1 MHMTESLMGTCRL
14 CGHTRFK
21 VLFNRE
27 FKVLLCRNCG
37 LVFQE
42 ERGRDHRKY
51 YSEEYDYGLD
61 DGDRSEHMRLDDSI
75 FKWVTKHLPG
85 TENLVLLE
93 IGCGAGFLLKRFRD
107 YGIQAFGIEPSK
119 RAVEFAKRV
128 NGIEQIECCMLDDF
142 EAVARLFDVV
152 VLVQTFEHFA
162 DPLSSLLKIRGLL
175 KEEGLLFI
183 EVPNFF
189 APNGFYLFKVGGVS
203 YPSPNHLFVYSR
215 RTLRAF
221 LRKAGLS
228 VCRLSYTVQN
238 IRMIATVGGDGE
250 NVGFENYHKVV
261 MYYHMLPIIT
271 RIIDAARFAKHKL
284 VGVLS
289 QTE

>member
-1 MHMTESLMGTCRL
+1 MTESPMGTCRL
-14 CGHTRFK
+14 CGHTQFK
-21 VLFNRE
+21 VLFDRE

-42 ERGRDHRKY
+42 ERSRDLRKY

-61 DGDRSEHMRLDDSI
+61 DGSRSEHVRLDDSI
-75 FKWVTKHLPG
+75 FKWVIKHLPK
-85 TENLVLLE
+85 TRDLALLE

-107 YGIQAFGIEPSK
+107 YGVEAFGIEPSE
-119 RAVEFAKRV
+119 RAVEFAKQV
-128 NGIEQIECCMLDDF
+128 NGIEEIECCMLGDF
-142 EAVARLFDVV
+142 ETAERLYDVV

-162 DPLSSLLKIRGLL
+162 DPLSSLLKIRDLL
-175 KEEGLLFI
+175 KEESLLFI

-189 APNGFYLFKVGGVS
+189 APNGFYLFKIGGVS

-221 LRKAGLS
+221 LRQADFS
-228 VCRLSYTVQN
+228 VCRVSYTVQN
-238 IRMIATVGGDGE
+238 VRMIATVGGDGE
-250 NVGFENYHKVV
+250 SVRFENYHKVV

-271 RIIDAARFAKHKL
+271 RTIDAARFAKHKL
-284 VGVLS
+284 LGALS
-289 QTE
+289 QME

>member
-1 MHMTESLMGTCRL
+1 MTEPPMGTCRL

-21 VLFNRE
+21 VLFDRE

-42 ERGRDHRKY
+42 ERGRNLRKY

-61 DGDRSEHMRLDDSI
+61 DGSRAEHVRLDDSI
-75 FKWVTKHLPG
+75 FEWVIKHLPR
-85 TENLVLLE
+85 TKDSVLLE

-107 YGIQAFGIEPSK
+107 HGIEAFGIEPSK
-119 RAVEFAKRV
+119 KAVEFARQV
-128 NGIEQIECCMLDDF
+128 NAIEEIECCMLDDL
-142 EAVARLFDVV
+142 ETVERLYDVV

-162 DPLSSLLKIRGLL
+162 DPLGSLLKIGGLL
-175 KEEGLLFI
+175 KKDGTLFI

-189 APNGFYLFKVGGVS
+189 APNGFYLFKIGGVN

-221 LRKAGLS
+221 LRQAGFS
-228 VCRLSYTVQN
+228 VRRVSYTVQN

-250 NVGFENYHKVV
+250 SVRFENYHKVM

-284 VGVLS
+284 LGALS